1 MLVYK
6 KKFFFF
12 ILLINRPAAPADT
25 INDPSGST
33 DTSTSTPLGIIPHQ
47 IRGFLTNF
55 NNMLIVGQAYDKC
68 TACSD
73 KILEEY
79 KTNGFEFLKR
89 VFDSP
94 TCLEELTGLAKLHQE
109 SEAAGDFVWDEEDN
123 EL

>member
-1 MLVYK
+1 M
-6 KKFFFF
+6 
-12 ILLINRPAAPADT
+12 INRPAAPADT
-25 INDPSGST
+25 INEST
-33 DTSTSTPLGIIPHQ
+33 DTSTPTPLGIIPHQ
-47 IRGFLTNF
+47 MRGFLANF

-73 KILEEY
+73 MILEEY

-94 TCLEELTGLAKLHQE
+94 TYLEELTGLAKLHQE

>member
-1 MLVYK
+1 MIDWYK
-6 KKFFFF
+6 EINFFF
-12 ILLINRPAAPADT
+12 INRPAAPADT
-25 INDPSGST
+25 NNDPSGSA
-33 DTSTSTPLGIIPHQ
+33 DNNASTPLGIIPHQ
-47 IRGFLTNF
+47 MRGFLTNF
-55 NNMLIVGQAYDKC
+55 NNMLIIGQAYDKC

-94 TCLEELTGLAKLHQE
+94 TYLEELTGLAKLHQE
-109 SEAAGDFVWDEEDN
+109 SEAAGDFIWDDEDN

>member
-1 MLVYK
+1 MRLQ
-6 KKFFFF
+6 KFFQFF
-12 ILLINRPAAPADT
+12 LNRPAAPADT
-25 INDPSGST
+25 NSDSSGSN
-33 DTSTSTPLGIIPHQ
+33 DTSTSTSLGIIPHQ
-47 IRGFLTNF
+47 MRGFLTNF

-79 KTNGFEFLKR
+79 KVNGFEFLKR

-94 TCLEELTGLAKLHQE
+94 TYLEELTGLSKLHQE